1 MITEFEDHKHTN
13 LYSVQY
19 SNTNI
24 QNFGQYSNI
33 LPLIWLPA
41 LRQMVLLTA
50 TMNPPRGRRASTITP
65 VQMEE
70 LKLEFQGIDRDGNG
84 EVSVEELEVL
94 LRSMRVKLRLSES
107 EIRRSLKIIDTD
119 GDGTVDMK
127 ELTNIIEQYDTDGV
141 IYKALSQRL
150 EIRKEFQK
158 YDKDNSGFITRDELV
173 QVVKDRTGMA
183 ISERHL
189 EGMLQGCDENDDGQM
204 DYEEFCTLMT
214 KSFMRKKIVGRSKT
228 ALSALQTIKGE

>member
-1 MITEFEDHKHTN
+1 MITDFANHNHTN
-13 LYSVQY
+13 IHNL
-19 SNTNI
+19 
-24 QNFGQYSNI
+24 GQYSNI
-33 LPLIWLPA
+33 LLLIWLSA
-41 LRQMVLLTA
+41 LRLMVLLAA

-65 VQMEE
+65 VEMEE

-107 EIRRSLKIIDTD
+107 EIRRSLKIIDTN

-158 YDKDNSGFITRDELV
+158 YDQDNSGFITRDELV

-189 EGMLQGCDENDDGQM
+189 EGMLKGCDENDDGQM

>member
-1 MITEFEDHKHTN
+1 MAHSDIVFGNETEADAFGEAMKYDTKDRIEIAKKIAAMPLEGASPRSRVVVITQGPDPVIVVQNGKVTECHVTKLASDKIVDTN
-13 LYSVQY
+13 
-19 SNTNI
+19 
-24 QNFGQYSNI
+24 
-33 LPLIWLPA
+33 
-41 LRQMVLLTA
+41 
-50 TMNPPRGRRASTITP
+50 
-65 VQMEE
+65 
-70 LKLEFQGIDRDGNG
+70 
-84 EVSVEELEVL
+84 
-94 LRSMRVKLRLSES
+94 
-107 EIRRSLKIIDTD
+107 

-150 EIRKEFQK
+150 EIRQEFQK

-228 ALSALQTIKGE
+228 ALSALQTIKGQ